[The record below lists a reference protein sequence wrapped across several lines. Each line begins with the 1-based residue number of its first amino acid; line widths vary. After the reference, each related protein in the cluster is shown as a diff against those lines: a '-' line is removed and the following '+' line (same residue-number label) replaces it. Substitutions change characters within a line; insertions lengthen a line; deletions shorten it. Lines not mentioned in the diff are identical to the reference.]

1 MAQRAALQVVVDLRF
16 KDERT
21 GSPGG
26 RDNTAVRILPAVVEH
41 VDRSVEELERGRL
54 VGPDLAS
61 RSPLLSSATLRPAH
75 GHDLRIG
82 GGRRERKRRQR
93 LVCDEGSFDECAA
106 GRVRCR
112 GSGCRQTVRGA
123 SPARRVAGCPASRT
137 RYGSPPTEGDV
148 SPRARAQSRSP
159 FDR

>member
-1 MAQRAALQVVVDLRF
+1 MRF
-16 KDERT
+16 KDERK

-26 RDNTAVRILPAVVEH
+26 GDNTEGRNLPAVVEH
-41 VDRSVEELERGRL
+41 VDRGVEELERGRL

-61 RSPLLSSATLRPAH
+61 RSPLSSSATPRPAH

-93 LVCDEGSFDECAA
+93 PVCDEGSFDGCAA
-106 GRVRCR
+106 GRVRGR
-112 GSGCRQTVRGA
+112 GSRCRQTVRGA
-123 SPARRVAGCPASRT
+123 SPARRVAGCPAFWT
-137 RYGSPPTEGDV
+137 RNGGPPTEGDV
-148 SPRARAQSRSP
+148 SPRTGAQSRSP